1 MSWVEKPDAKA
12 ESSSLQLLSND
23 QAANAPEID
32 AVGRGRRLNGSATV
46 FQVF

>member
-12 ESSSLQLLSND
+12 ESSSLQLLSNY
-23 QAANAPEID
+23 QVANAPEID
-32 AVGRGRRLNGSATV
+32 AVGRGRRLNGSATG